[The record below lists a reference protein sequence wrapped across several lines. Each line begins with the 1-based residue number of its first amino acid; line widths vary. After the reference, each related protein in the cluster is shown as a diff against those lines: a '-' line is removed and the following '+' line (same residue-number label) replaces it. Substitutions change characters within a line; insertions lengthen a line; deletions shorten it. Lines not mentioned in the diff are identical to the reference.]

1 MKPVDIDNKMLP
13 ELSAVQFKKAV
24 LHEIRC
30 QSGIGLIMV
39 AIYKNPTDFP
49 QTSMPTYVARAWVV
63 KPAGVYAYIHLQYVT
78 QEYETIKDAIPA
90 GMYRVNRSTHDDPH
104 VLETYI

>member
-1 MKPVDIDNKMLP
+1 MNPVDSNDKEIHG
-13 ELSAVQFKKAV
+13 LSAGRFKQAV
-24 LHEIRC
+24 LHEICC

-49 QTSMPTYVARAWVV
+49 QVNMPTYVARAWVV

-78 QEYETIKDAIPA
+78 QEYETIKDAIPD
-90 GMYRVNRSTHDDPH
+90 GMYRVNRSIYDDPR